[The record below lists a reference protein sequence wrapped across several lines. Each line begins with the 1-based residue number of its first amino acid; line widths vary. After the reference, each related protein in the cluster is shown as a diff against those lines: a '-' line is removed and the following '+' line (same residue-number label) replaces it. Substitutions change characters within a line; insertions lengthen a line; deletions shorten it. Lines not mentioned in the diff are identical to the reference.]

1 VFTGGV
7 TTPNN
12 HPPFL
17 NLWVI
22 SLCNMHNEVTTNS
35 KLEAWT
41 AAMAAGEK
49 MGSLGDLVSKG
60 SIKVYKDQYL
70 RLKDGYAD
78 AWIYVSESTKSRG
91 VNPADLEV
99 TLRKKINGEPGMV
112 AQACAPAGRDASLED
127 LSKLFG

>member
-1 VFTGGV
+1 
-7 TTPNN
+7 
-12 HPPFL
+12 
-17 NLWVI
+17 
-22 SLCNMHNEVTTNS
+22 METTNNT

-41 AAMAAGEK
+41 AAMAAGQK
-49 MGSLGDLVSKG
+49 MGSLGELVSTG

-70 RLKDGYAD
+70 RLKTQTAD

-99 TLRKKINGEPGMV
+99 TLRAKINGEQGMV
-112 AQACAPAGRDASLED
+112 AQACAPAGRDASIED